1 MAIPYDTTNAG
12 TSVRNALR
20 HSSINVGGSY
30 KHIEDIQV
38 KHAGSWRDTKEVW
51 VKSGGT
57 WRLVHEGEHF
67 LFKRDLTSNIQA
79 EFNLAGWITGQGYS
93 GNKIKGLLTVKQN
106 VQHQQVTLGN
116 FSSDSIVYLRL
127 ESGARIQGRGGD
139 GGNSIGAGVGS
150 GPNGQNGQRA
160 LYTRTPF
167 IIDNAGMI
175 AGGGGGG
182 DGGNNTY
189 HQYNQEQSFPCQKG
203 ETCYTTN
210 QNQDFKAGGGGG
222 GGAGYPGGSG
232 GNGGSNSYNGKNGN
246 QNTGG
251 AGGPYAAPGSGSP
264 TSHAGGKGGD
274 AGQNGQ
280 NATGGG
286 SPGNA
291 GTSIDGWNLKI
302 NSLGSGDG
310 DIRGPTAN
318 S

>member
-1 MAIPYDTTNAG
+1 MAIPYNTTNAG
-12 TSVRNALR
+12 TNVREALG
-20 HSSINVGGSY
+20 HSSIKVGGGWN
-30 KHIEDIQV
+30 HLEDIQV
-38 KHAGSWRDTKEVW
+38 KVSGSWRDTKEVW

-67 LFKRDLTSNIQA
+67 LFKHDLNTNSSGN
-79 EFNLAGWITGQGYS
+79 FDLAGWVSNFYG
-93 GNKIKGLLTVKQN
+93 GNKVKGLLTVTSNKN
-106 VQHQQVTLGN
+106 RQQVNLGN
-116 FSSDSIVYLRL
+116 FSSDSLIYLRL
-127 ESGARIQGRGGD
+127 ESGARIQGH
-139 GGNSIGAGVGS
+139 GGNGGNATGAGVGS

-167 IIDNAGMI
+167 IIDNGGMI

-189 HQYNQEQSFPCQKG
+189 HQYNQEQSYPCQKG

-222 GGAGYPGGSG
+222 GGAGYPGGNG
-232 GNGGSNSYNGKNGN
+232 GLGGSNNYNGQNGN
-246 QNTGG
+246 QNNG
-251 AGGPYAAPGSGSP
+251 GSGGDYVGGSA
-264 TSHAGGKGGD
+264 SHAGGDGG
-274 AGQNGQ
+274 GIGNNGQ

-286 SPGNA
+286 SPGQA
-291 GTSIDGWNLKI
+291 GVSIDGWNLKI
-302 NSLGSGDG
+302 NSLGSGNG

>member
-1 MAIPYDTTNAG
+1 MAIPYNTTNAG

-20 HSSINVGGSY
+20 HSSIRTSSGY
-30 KHIEDIQV
+30 QHIEDIQV
-38 KHAGSWRDTKEVW
+38 KHSGAWRDTKEVW
-51 VKSGGT
+51 VKSGGA

-79 EFNLAGWITGQGYS
+79 EFNLAGWITGQGYN
-93 GNKIKGLLTVKQN
+93 GTKIKGLLTVKQN

-127 ESGARIQGRGGD
+127 ESGARIQGRGGN
-139 GGNSIGAGVGS
+139 GGNATGAGVGS

-167 IIDNAGMI
+167 IIDNGGMI

-189 HQYNQEQSFPCQKG
+189 HQYNQEQSYPCQKG

-232 GNGGSNSYNGKNGN
+232 GNGGSNNYNGQNGN
-246 QNTGG
+246 QNNGG
-251 AGGPYAAPGSGSP
+251 Q
-264 TSHAGGKGGD
+264 GGD
-274 AGQNGQ
+274 YVGGSSSHSGGNGGGIGNNGQ

-286 SPGNA
+286 SPGQA
-291 GTSIDGWNLKI
+291 GVSIDGWNLKI

>member
-1 MAIPYDTTNAG
+1 MAIPYNTTNAG
-12 TSVRNALR
+12 TNVREALG
-20 HSSINVGGSY
+20 HSSIKVGGGWN
-30 KHIEDIQV
+30 HLEDIQV
-38 KHAGSWRDTKEVW
+38 KVSGSWRDTKEVY
-51 VKSGGT
+51 VKVSGD
-57 WRLVHEGEHF
+57 WKKVHEGEHF
-67 LFKRDLTSNIQA
+67 LFKHDLNTNSSGN
-79 EFNLAGWITGQGYS
+79 FDLAGWVSNFYS
-93 GNKIKGLLTVKQN
+93 GNKVKGLLTVTSNKQR
-106 VQHQQVTLGN
+106 QQVNLGN
-116 FSSDSIVYLRL
+116 FSSDSLIYLRL
-127 ESGARIQGRGGD
+127 ENGARIQGRGGN

-251 AGGPYAAPGSGSP
+251 AGGPYAAPGPNSP

-286 SPGNA
+286 SPGSA
-291 GTSIDGWNLKI
+291 GVSIDGWNLKI
-302 NSLGSGDG
+302 NSLGSGNG